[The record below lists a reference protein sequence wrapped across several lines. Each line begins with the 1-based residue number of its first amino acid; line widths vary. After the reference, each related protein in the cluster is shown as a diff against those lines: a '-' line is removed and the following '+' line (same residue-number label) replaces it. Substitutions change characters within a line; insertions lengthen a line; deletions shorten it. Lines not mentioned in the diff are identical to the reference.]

1 MKVHI
6 MPRLKFIQQALPEQC
21 WQGHE
26 EGAVRALILQREGL
40 SLSGCQLGWVEGVEQ
55 HSSMSR
61 MKIRL
66 MRLTRIVGLVVGVG
80 TIKDSHFDGANTHLY
95 PPTSPTIRV
104 SLMRRVFNPRA
115 WSTP

>member
-1 MKVHI
+1 M
-6 MPRLKFIQQALPEQC
+6 LL
-21 WQGHE
+21 
-26 EGAVRALILQREGL
+26 GAVRALILQRVGL

-80 TIKDSHFDGANTHLY
+80 TIKDSHFVNYGTVITTLCCWLELILKRSQDG
-95 PPTSPTIRV
+95 SG
-104 SLMRRVFNPRA
+104 
-115 WSTP
+115 